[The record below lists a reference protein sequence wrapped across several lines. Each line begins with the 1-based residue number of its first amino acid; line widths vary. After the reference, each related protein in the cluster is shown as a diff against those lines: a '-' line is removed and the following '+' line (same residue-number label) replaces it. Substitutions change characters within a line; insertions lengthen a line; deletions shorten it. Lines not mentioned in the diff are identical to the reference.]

1 MVVIIVI
8 SINID
13 NNNADD
19 EGIIILW
26 DVLKD
31 NIDDNIDV
39 I

>member
-1 MVVIIVI
+1 MAVIIVI

>member
-1 MVVIIVI
+1 MIIVI